1 MGKRRK
7 IQKNSESYGYVDPYK
22 GVDLLNID
30 DKVVQDRIKKTIE
43 QNKKRFEEHKKLEKV
58 KQLEEQKKY
67 EEEKKFQEEKKS
79 KEENDD
85 EMVSYDEIKIDSNK
99 ETRLKDDFSERDTKE
114 ETKDEPVSQEK
125 NEYEKP
131 FSIFDSSIFSDDEE
145 RKMMESIIKND
156 N

>member
-85 EMVSYDEIKIDSNK
+85 EMFSYDEIKIDSNK
-99 ETRLKDDFSERDTKE
+99 ETCLKDDFSERDTKE

>member
-85 EMVSYDEIKIDSNK
+85 EMFSYDEIKIDSNK
-99 ETRLKDDFSERDTKE
+99 ETCLKDDFSERDTKE

-145 RKMMESIIKND
+145 RKMMESIIKN
-156 N
+156 NN

>member
-99 ETRLKDDFSERDTKE
+99 ETCLKDDFSERDTKE

>member
-7 IQKNSESYGYVDPYK
+7 TQKNSESYGYVDPYK

-85 EMVSYDEIKIDSNK
+85 EMFSYDEIKIDSNK
-99 ETRLKDDFSERDTKE
+99 ETCLKDDFSERDTKE